1 MFFSPKIFL
10 TYFFDIWY
18 VNEIIHNF
26 SVLIILTGNEFLSVG
41 KNCWQQNWT
50 FFILGKISYVESSF
64 CDQMRKIV
72 SFKSFFKIRLTWN
85 FLFRFPFNFFF
96 FFNFFAVHCFLFY
109 ILNLLF
115 QWFLK
120 KQFDILS
127 YSIIK
132 FLSFKIDRK
141 KESKQSKKRRCLSI
155 SCVEDWLLCATT

>member
-1 MFFSPKIFL
+1 MFFSHKIFL
-10 TYFFDIWY
+10 TYFFYIWY

-72 SFKSFFKIRLTWN
+72 SFKSFFKIRVTWN

-96 FFNFFAVHCFLFY
+96 F
-109 ILNLLF
+109 
-115 QWFLK
+115 Q
-120 KQFDILS
+120 
-127 YSIIK
+127 
-132 FLSFKIDRK
+132 
-141 KESKQSKKRRCLSI
+141 
-155 SCVEDWLLCATT
+155 LLCCPLFPFLHFKLTFPVIFEKAVWYFVIFHYKVSLI